1 MSAVALQP
9 IQELRASLTLT
20 PDLAV
25 WVCAVEDG
33 AEPPEGLPPAV
44 VAEAQR
50 LAEQAERLLAPPTEQ
65 QLRGWLVDIAAHYY
79 ALRPTHDPKAPAA
92 YAATVIDALRMTPIG
107 TLTRANRHE
116 VWANNDWLP
125 SIGQIE
131 RVLFPDRDK
140 LETRARALR
149 AVAGAARTGLGC

>member
-1 MSAVALQP
+1 MSEIALQP

-50 LAEQAERLLAPPTEQ
+50 LAEQAERLLQPVPERI
-65 QLRGWLVDIAAHYY
+65 LRPWLAMIAANHV
-79 ALRPTHDPKAPAA
+79 ARRPMEEKNAA
-92 YAATVIDALRMTPIG
+92 AWAASIINDFHGMPIG
-107 TLTRANRHE
+107 VFTMANKAE
-116 VWANNDWLP
+116 VNLNYTFLP
-125 SIGQIE
+125 ATAEINK
-131 RVLFPDRDK
+131 VLMPDRDK

-149 AVAGAARTGLGC
+149 AVAGAARTGRGC